1 MACNDCPELIPNPN
15 EGCLQ
20 PITSECVTYNGE
32 DVICATITSGQN
44 LNQVIE
50 QLATNDCDL
59 QEQIEDVINS
69 LETFTCEDLSGC
81 SINDLADVDVTP
93 VSGESL
99 VFNGTNWISQTIVLP
114 NEFSCSDLAGCS
126 LNNLGNVVESSP
138 TNGEVLVFNG
148 TNWVNQTI
156 NPSNTVDNGLTKILD
171 NIQLGGDLIKNT
183 VITGENFDLSLG
195 TQVSIINM
203 LSIKANILDATA
215 NVISL
220 NTTDST
226 SQNEGLRYAS
236 GLKSISI
243 GTEVFDNFSIDGA
256 AFRIGDNITLT
267 STLPTFPSEG
277 TYIGQ
282 DIFVKDSGSSR
293 NGAGVLGLGDGFGIG
308 LGRKIDLDGFF
319 GCAVGRE
326 LKASGLIG
334 GFMLG
339 TDIELTGA
347 GLGNQFA
354 FVFGNSV
361 DISYSTFTPQS
372 SLVFN
377 PSSAYIKSSSTGLA
391 TTEKIKTDDATN
403 KIITIFNS
411 DEYYFF
417 TNIAN
422 DDGWAI
428 NSDLCK
434 ITQKYIRVP
443 KSIGTP
449 SDAEDACIRF
459 NTGTSKYQGYV
470 GGTWVDF
477 H

>member
-1 MACNDCPELIPNPN
+1 MPCNDCPELIPNPN

-114 NEFSCSDLAGCS
+114 NEFNCSDLAGCS

-148 TNWVNQTI
+148 TNWVNQII
-156 NPSNTVDNGLTKILD
+156 NPSNTADNGLTKTLD

-183 VITGENFDLSLG
+183 TITGENFDLTLG
-195 TQVSIINM
+195 TNSSSIDK
-203 LSIKANILDATA
+203 LKSY
-215 NVISL
+215 
-220 NTTDST
+220 TDSVNIRSTLFSFNESDENTQTKGFRFETNKT
-226 SQNEGLRYAS
+226 SIA
-236 GLKSISI
+236 I
-243 GTEVFDNFSIDGA
+243 GTDVFNNFNIEDC
-256 AFRIGDNITLT
+256 FRIGNNISISDTNI
-267 STLPTFPSEG
+267 LPNTTPRG
-277 TYIGQ
+277 TYIGKN
-282 DIFVKDSGSSR
+282 INSVNS
-293 NGAGVLGLGDGFGIG
+293 GIG
-308 LGRKIDLDGFF
+308 DNGYGVAIGEDISLDFF
-319 GCAVGRE
+319 IGTAIGKDISVDN
-326 LKASGLIG
+326 AIG
-334 GFMLG
+334 GFLLG
-339 TDIELTGA
+339 TDINISGF
-347 GLGNQFA
+347 GLGNQSTY
-354 FVFGNSV
+354 VFGNKV
-361 DISYSTFTPQS
+361 DITYSINLPQS
-372 SLVFN
+372 TLVFN
-377 PSSAYIKSSSTGLA
+377 PSNQDIKSSSTGLA
-391 TTEKIKTDDATN
+391 IQEKIKTNDSDN
-403 KIITIFNS
+403 RIITVFNS

-428 NSDLCK
+428 NSDLFK
-434 ITQKYIRVP
+434 VTQNYIRVP
-443 KSIGTP
+443 KSNGTIL
-449 SDAEDACIRF
+449 DEEEACVRF
-459 NTGTSKYQGYV
+459 NTSTSKYQGYV
-470 GGTWVDF
+470 GGIWVDF

>member
-1 MACNDCPELIPNPN
+1 MPCNDCPELIPNPN

-148 TNWVNQTI
+148 TNWVNQII
-156 NPSNTVDNGLTKILD
+156 NPSNTADNGLTKTLD

-183 VITGENFDLSLG
+183 TITGENFDLTLG
-195 TQVSIINM
+195 TNASSIDK
-203 LSIKANILDATA
+203 LKSY
-215 NVISL
+215 
-220 NTTDST
+220 TDSVNIRSTLFSFNESDENTQTKGFRFETNKT
-226 SQNEGLRYAS
+226 SIA
-236 GLKSISI
+236 I
-243 GTEVFDNFSIDGA
+243 GTDVFNNFNIEDC
-256 AFRIGDNITLT
+256 FRIGNNISISDT
-267 STLPTFPSEG
+267 SILPNHTPKG
-277 TYIGQ
+277 TYIGKN
-282 DIFVKDSGSSR
+282 INSVNSGIS
-293 NGAGVLGLGDGFGIG
+293 GIG
-308 LGRKIDLDGFF
+308 NNGYGVAIGEDISLDFF
-319 GCAVGRE
+319 IGTAIGKDISVDN
-326 LKASGLIG
+326 AIG
-334 GFMLG
+334 GFLLG
-339 TDIELTGA
+339 TDINISGF
-347 GLGNQFA
+347 GLGNQSTY
-354 FVFGNSV
+354 VFGNKV
-361 DISYSTFTPQS
+361 DITYSITLPKST
-372 SLVFN
+372 LVFN
-377 PSSAYIKSSSTGLA
+377 PSNQNIKSSSTGLA
-391 TTEKIKTDDATN
+391 IQEKIKTNDSDN
-403 KIITIFNS
+403 RIITVFNS

-428 NSDLCK
+428 NSDLFK
-434 ITQKYIRVP
+434 VTQNYIRVP
-443 KSIGTP
+443 KSNGTIL
-449 SDAEDACIRF
+449 DEEEGCIRF
-459 NTGTSKYQGYV
+459 NTSTSKYQGYV
-470 GGTWVDF
+470 GGVWVDF

>member
-1 MACNDCPELIPNPN
+1 MPCNDCPELIPNPN

-114 NEFSCSDLAGCS
+114 NEFNCSDLAGCS

-148 TNWVNQTI
+148 TNWVNQII
-156 NPSNTVDNGLTKILD
+156 NPSNTADNGLTKTLD

-183 VITGENFDLSLG
+183 TITGENFDLTLG
-195 TQVSIINM
+195 TNSSSIDK
-203 LSIKANILDATA
+203 LKSY
-215 NVISL
+215 
-220 NTTDST
+220 TDSVNIRSTLFSFNESDENTQTKGFRFETNKT
-226 SQNEGLRYAS
+226 SIA
-236 GLKSISI
+236 I
-243 GTEVFDNFSIDGA
+243 GTDVFNNFNIEDC
-256 AFRIGDNITLT
+256 FRIGNNISISDTNI
-267 STLPTFPSEG
+267 LPNTTPRG
-277 TYIGQ
+277 TYIGKN
-282 DIFVKDSGSSR
+282 INSVNS
-293 NGAGVLGLGDGFGIG
+293 GIG
-308 LGRKIDLDGFF
+308 DNGYGVAIGEDISLDFF
-319 GCAVGRE
+319 IGTAIGKDISVDN
-326 LKASGLIG
+326 AIG
-334 GFMLG
+334 GFLLG
-339 TDIELTGA
+339 TDINISGF
-347 GLGNQFA
+347 GLGNQSTY
-354 FVFGNSV
+354 VFGNKV
-361 DISYSTFTPQS
+361 DITYSINLPQS
-372 SLVFN
+372 TLVFN
-377 PSSAYIKSSSTGLA
+377 PSNQDIKSSSTGLA
-391 TTEKIKTDDATN
+391 SQEKIKTNDSDN
-403 KIITIFNS
+403 RIITVFNS

-428 NSDLCK
+428 NSDLFK
-434 ITQKYIRVP
+434 VTQNYIRVP
-443 KSIGTP
+443 KSNGTIL
-449 SDAEDACIRF
+449 DEEEACVRF
-459 NTGTSKYQGYV
+459 NTSTSKYQGYV
-470 GGTWVDF
+470 GGIWVDF

>member
-1 MACNDCPELIPNPN
+1 MPCNDCPELIPNPN

-114 NEFSCSDLAGCS
+114 NEFSCESLSGCS

-148 TNWVNQTI
+148 TNWVNQII
-156 NPSNTVDNGLTKILD
+156 NPSNTADNGLTKTLD

-183 VITGENFDLSLG
+183 TITGENFDLTLG
-195 TQVSIINM
+195 TNASSIDK
-203 LSIKANILDATA
+203 LKSY
-215 NVISL
+215 
-220 NTTDST
+220 TDSVNIRSTLFSFNESDESTQTKGFRFETNKT
-226 SQNEGLRYAS
+226 SIA
-236 GLKSISI
+236 I
-243 GTEVFDNFSIDGA
+243 GTDVFNNFNIEDC
-256 AFRIGDNITLT
+256 FRIGNNISISDT
-267 STLPTFPSEG
+267 SILPNHTPKG
-277 TYIGQ
+277 TYIGKN
-282 DIFVKDSGSSR
+282 INSVNSGIS
-293 NGAGVLGLGDGFGIG
+293 GIG
-308 LGRKIDLDGFF
+308 NNGYGVAIGEDISLDFFIGTAIGKDISIDN
-319 GCAVGRE
+319 A
-326 LKASGLIG
+326 IG
-334 GFMLG
+334 GFLLG
-339 TDIELTGA
+339 TNINISGF
-347 GLGNQFA
+347 GLGNQSTY
-354 FVFGNSV
+354 VFGNKV
-361 DISYSTFTPQS
+361 DITYSINLPQS
-372 SLVFN
+372 TLVFN
-377 PSSAYIKSSSTGLA
+377 PSNQNIKSSSTGLA
-391 TTEKIKTDDATN
+391 IQEKIKTNDSDN
-403 KIITIFNS
+403 RIITVFNS

-428 NSDLCK
+428 NSDLFK
-434 ITQKYIRVP
+434 VTQNYIRVP
-443 KSIGTP
+443 KSNGTIIG
-449 SDAEDACIRF
+449 EEEGCIRF
-459 NTGTSKYQGYV
+459 NTSTSRYQGYV
-470 GGTWVDF
+470 GGVWVDF